1 MIGKMSSFKGR
12 YEYTLD
18 SKGRLSIP
26 AKLRKSLSPEANDT
40 FVVTRGIEKC
50 LYVYPL
56 DEWRQLESKL
66 RSLNQF
72 VEKHRFFTRTL
83 LMWASEEFTL
93 DNQSRILIPKNLLE
107 FAGIEKEVIVI
118 GALERIE
125 LWSPKNFDDYMNSQ
139 QESYESVVEK
149 IMSVNLSGS

>member
-1 MIGKMSSFKGR
+1 MSSFKGR
-12 YEYTLD
+12 YEYVLD

-93 DNQSRILIPKNLLE
+93 DSQSRISIPRNLLE

-139 QESYESVVEK
+139 TESYESVVEK
-149 IMSVNLSGS
+149 IMSVNVSGS